1 MRIPIAKTFINFLSQ
16 EKKKEMQNFFTPKS
30 IVVVGVSKDPNKVG
44 HVIFKNLYKKFK
56 TFPIHPQET
65 SILGE
70 KAYPSI
76 EEVPQHVDLAIIAIP
91 AKLVIRV
98 VRDCG
103 RKGIKHV
110 IIVSAGFKEMGN
122 ESLEFELAK
131 ALEEY
136 NIKCVGPNC
145 LGIFDAHSGLDSLFL
160 PTKKLTRPRAGE
172 ISFISQSGAVGS
184 AVLDLLSQ
192 EHIGFAKFISY
203 GNATNLSETDFLHYL
218 EKDPQTK
225 VICMYI
231 EGIHDGKK
239 FLEVVKQSTKPI
251 IVLKG
256 GRSEKGA
263 KATLSHTGSLAG
275 SYQVYQGALKQASCI
290 VTESLEEMFDI
301 AKLFVM
307 LPKPKGKRVQVITNG
322 GGYGIMTVD
331 ELEQQGLVLAELS
344 QKTRSFLKHHVPKIV
359 IISNPIDLI
368 GDATNERYG
377 LALKMCVDDK
387 AIDIILLII
396 LHQTPLID
404 EHIVEVVNKHT
415 GKKPIIIISTGGKQ
429 TDTLSRRFEKL
440 SIPVFSFPRDAVSA
454 LKKYLEFF

>member
-1 MRIPIAKTFINFLSQ
+1 
-16 EKKKEMQNFFTPKS
+16 MQNFFTPKS
-30 IVVVGVSKDPNKVG
+30 IAVIGVSKDPDKVG

-56 TFPIHPQET
+56 TFPIHPKET

-70 KAYPSI
+70 KAYSSI
-76 EEVPQHVDLAIIAIP
+76 EEVPQHVDLVIIAIP
-91 AKLVIRV
+91 AKFVIRV

-103 RKGIKHV
+103 KKGIKHV
-110 IIVSAGFKEMGN
+110 LIVSAGFKEIGN
-122 ESLEFELAK
+122 ETLEYELEK

-136 NIKCVGPNC
+136 NIQCVGPNC

-160 PTKKLTRPRAGE
+160 PTKKLTRPQAGS

-184 AVLDLLSQ
+184 AVLDLLSD

-203 GNATNLSETDFLHYL
+203 GNGTNLSEADFLKYL

-231 EGIHDGKK
+231 EGIHNGKK
-239 FLEVVKQSTKPI
+239 FLEIAKQSKKPI

-275 SYQVYQGALKQASCI
+275 SYQVYQGALKQAGCI
-290 VTESLEEMFDI
+290 VTESLEEMFHI

-322 GGYGIMTVD
+322 GGYGILTID
-331 ELEQQGLVLAELS
+331 ELEQQNLKLAELS
-344 QKTRSFLKHHVPKIV
+344 QRTINFLKHHVPKIV
-359 IISNPIDLI
+359 IISNPMDLV

-387 AIDIILLII
+387 NIDIILLII

-404 EHIVEVVNKHT
+404 ENIVEVIKTHT
-415 GKKPIIIISTGGKQ
+415 GKKPIIVISTGGKQ
-429 TDTLSRRFEKL
+429 TRILSKEFESL
-440 SIPVFSFPRDAVSA
+440 HIPVFSFPRDAVSA
-454 LKKYLEFF
+454 LKKWLR